1 MDFFQDFP
9 GQKQNSGTFQDFSGC
24 GHHDNRNTRKR
35 MRNAFKVNNKNTRA
49 TSIGVFIVNFEDIS
63 HNISHNS
70 VSIVD
75 FEQVYVSWA
84 KFHNP
89 AGIFL
94 FKVNNGKVQTHH
106 LFPNFKKS

>member
-1 MDFFQDFP
+1 MTIETLEKGWEMCSKLTIKTPERRQWRRF
-9 GQKQNSGTFQDFSGC
+9 G
-24 GHHDNRNTRKR
+24 
-35 MRNAFKVNNKNTRA
+35 A
-49 TSIGVFIVNFEDIS
+49 FIVNFEDIS

-75 FEQVYVSWA
+75 FEQVYVSWV